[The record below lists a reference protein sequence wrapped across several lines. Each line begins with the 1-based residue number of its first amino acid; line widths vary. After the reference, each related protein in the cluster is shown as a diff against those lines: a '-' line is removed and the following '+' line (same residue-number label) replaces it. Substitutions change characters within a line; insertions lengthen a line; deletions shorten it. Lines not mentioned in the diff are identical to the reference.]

1 MRRYGFLM
9 KKQTEKAH
17 VKILIV
23 DDHTLTREMVRMIL
37 KGLGFN
43 TLISVENAYEAR
55 EQLRLGGVDVVI
67 CDWNMPKFSGL
78 ELLRE
83 VRASER
89 FRDLPFLMLT
99 AEAYR
104 ESLKEALKA
113 GVTDYIAKPFTAE
126 VLEEKLERAL
136 GFDTA

>member
-1 MRRYGFLM
+1 MRA
-9 KKQTEKAH
+9 KSEKAH

-23 DDHTLTREMVRMIL
+23 DDHLLTREMVLIIL
-37 KGLGFN
+37 KGLGFDN
-43 TLISVENAYEAR
+43 IISVPNAFEAR
-55 EQLRLGGVDVVI
+55 EQIKQGGVDVVI

-83 VRASER
+83 VRAMEKFSGT
-89 FRDLPFLMLT
+89 PFLMLT

-104 ESLKEALKA
+104 ESLKEAVRA

-126 VLEEKLERAL
+126 VIEAKLAMILGFEKL
-136 GFDTA
+136 